1 MFDILRG
8 ACYDRVGLGV
18 YSNERGNKTM
28 IVSNDDA
35 EQRLTSS
42 LNLANKLKL
51 IDDGADAL
59 DFIFLRGVYAG
70 AASFNP
76 KLVLLDLKLPR
87 VDGLE
92 ILRQMKADDLTKGF
106 TVVIL
111 TSSKE
116 ELVIIEIYILGVNSF
131 IVKPVNFESFSKAV
145 AELGMYWLLLNQPS

>member
-1 MFDILRG
+1 MEPHEVEILLVE
-8 ACYDRVGLGV
+8 D
-18 YSNERGNKTM
+18 NPHE
-28 IVSNDDA
+28 A
-35 EQRLTSS
+35 ELTIRS
-42 LNLANKLKL
+42 LKKNNLANKLKL

-92 ILRQMKADDLTKGF
+92 ILRQMKADDRTKGIP
-106 TVVIL
+106 VVIL

-116 ELVIIEIYILGVNSF
+116 ERDIIESYKLGVNSY
-131 IVKPVNFESFSKAV
+131 IVKPVNFESFTKSV